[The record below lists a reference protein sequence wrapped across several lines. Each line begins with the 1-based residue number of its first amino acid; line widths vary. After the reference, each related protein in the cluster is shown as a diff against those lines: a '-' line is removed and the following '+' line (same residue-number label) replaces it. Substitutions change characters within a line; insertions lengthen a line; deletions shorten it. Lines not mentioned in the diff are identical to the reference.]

1 MCERNRL
8 PPDSIVINLNN
19 PMIMKFQNQRSF
31 RLLSLATVAFALMG
45 CPETTAR
52 DAAQNPGGSFPAASQ
67 DWDLNKLKAYPFDQ
81 RAEFSAAVI
90 EVTANLDTRI
100 AALGPVQSAGAP
112 ANENRI
118 RAREEVQ
125 SARAIL
131 AERITKVDQAI
142 PANWTSVR
150 NEVLAALSQ
159 LQAAYERAARI

>member
-1 MCERNRL
+1 
-8 PPDSIVINLNN
+8 
-19 PMIMKFQNQRSF
+19 MKFQSQHSF
-31 RLLSLATVAFALMG
+31 RLLSLTTVAFALMG

-52 DAAQNPGGSFPAASQ
+52 EGAQNPGNAFPAAAQ
-67 DWDLNKLKAYPFDQ
+67 GFDLNKLKSYPFDQ
-81 RAEFSAAVI
+81 RAEFSAAAI
-90 EVTANLDTRI
+90 EATASLDTQI
-100 AALGPVQSAGAP
+100 AALAPVQSAGAP
-112 ANENRI
+112 AAENRI

-131 AERITKVDQAI
+131 AERITKIDQAI